1 VLDIA
6 IIRYKVE
13 TWRTM
18 FDKYSQ
24 IMAFADVVILGRRL
38 KDVEE
43 VFKSLVEQTNKI
55 VLEINKK
62 NDSIMKALQ

>member
-1 VLDIA
+1 MLGIA
-6 IIRYKVE
+6 VIRYKVE

-43 VFKSLVEQTNKI
+43 VFTSLAEQTNKI
-55 VLEINKK
+55 VLEIQKK
-62 NDSIMKALQ
+62 GQNL